1 MDGIWK
7 HPNTHDAMHILDEE
21 ELVASAVVYPGSTEE
36 VQKIVLWANKYR
48 IPIFPISIG
57 RNLGYGD
64 AAPRVPGSVVIDL
77 GRRMN
82 RILDINPDDCTCL
95 VEPGVTFY
103 ALYEEIQ
110 ARGHKHLWVNV
121 PDLGGGSVLGNT
133 LDRGVGYTVYGDH
146 WACHSGLEVV
156 LPTGEVM
163 RTGMGAL
170 PGSSS
175 WQIFPYGFGPYPDG
189 LFSQSNF
196 GIVTKLGMTL
206 MPNPGGYES
215 FLYAFPNEADLAP
228 LVEIIRPLRISNI
241 LENVAQLPHVVQAI
255 ALTGKPRSAF
265 FQGEG
270 QMTDEMARQIA
281 QKELN
286 YGDFTWLYYGMAYG
300 PKEIRQYKLDI
311 IHREFMKIP
320 GARRIDPATLPR
332 DDYFWSRDRIAA
344 GIPDLEEL
352 RCVNWYPNGGHIAF
366 SPVSPVRGADAMAL
380 WKIARGRAAEH
391 GLDIFPAFCVG
402 LREMHL
408 IVEVVYD
415 RTDAGMRKRALACML
430 AMIDDAAVQGY
441 GEYRTHLVL
450 MDQIMRTYSWND
462 NILLRFHERLKDALD
477 PNGILAPGKS
487 GVWPA
492 RYRGRRWEM
501 SGEDERSEGEGVG
514 VQGLTKL

>member
-1 MDGIWK
+1 M
-7 HPNTHDAMHILDEE
+7 
-21 ELVASAVVYPGSTEE
+21 
-36 VQKIVLWANKYR
+36 
-48 IPIFPISIG
+48 
-57 RNLGYGD
+57 
-64 AAPRVPGSVVIDL
+64 
-77 GRRMN
+77 
-82 RILDINPDDCTCL
+82 
-95 VEPGVTFY
+95 
-103 ALYEEIQ
+103 
-110 ARGHKHLWVNV
+110 
-121 PDLGGGSVLGNT
+121 
-133 LDRGVGYTVYGDH
+133 
-146 WACHSGLEVV
+146 
-156 LPTGEVM
+156 
-163 RTGMGAL
+163 
-170 PGSSS
+170 
-175 WQIFPYGFGPYPDG
+175 
-189 LFSQSNF
+189 
-196 GIVTKLGMTL
+196 
-206 MPNPGGYES
+206 
-215 FLYAFPNEADLAP
+215 
-228 LVEIIRPLRISNI
+228 
-241 LENVAQLPHVVQAI
+241 QAI
-255 ALTGKPRSAF
+255 ALTGKPRRAF

-281 QKELN
+281 QRELH

-300 PKEIRQYKLDI
+300 PKETRQYKLDI

-320 GARRIDPATLPR
+320 GARRIDPATLPP

-352 RCVNWYPNGGHIAF
+352 RWVNWYPNGGHIAF

-415 RTDAGMRKRALACML
+415 RTDAGMRQRALRCMR
-430 AMIDDAAVQGY
+430 AMIDDAAAQGY

-462 NILLRFHERLKDALD
+462 GILLRFHERLKDALD

-501 SGEDERSEGEGVG
+501 SGEDERSEGEGVQ
-514 VQGLTKL
+514 QGLTKL